1 LNDKV
6 FCYSLES
13 VPIQSRT
20 KRDRL
25 KNQPDRAG
33 DPLSAEY
40 KNGGPDEA
48 VRRFIKLAG

>member
-1 LNDKV
+1 MNDKV

-33 DPLSAEY
+33 IPCLLNIKTADRLIRSA
-40 KNGGPDEA
+40 
-48 VRRFIKLAG
+48 VI

>member
-1 LNDKV
+1 MNDKV

-25 KNQPDRAG
+25 KNQSDRAG
-33 DPLSAEY
+33 IPYLLNIKTADRIRRSA
-40 KNGGPDEA
+40 
-48 VRRFIKLAG
+48 VI